1 MIFSHICKKLNI
13 KIIYRITCLILL
25 ILIAPFTQSATGQ
38 TAALQSLNTTGK
50 LHAGSQ
56 SNTVLPEKQTV
67 PEFGEML
74 TERKLKGSMLLYTPK
89 EDRYY
94 SNDFDWAETRRLPAS
109 TFKIPNSII
118 ALETGVINSDSSII
132 RWNGEKRFL
141 KSWEQD
147 LSFRDAFQLS
157 CVPCYQEIAR
167 RIGEKRMKKYL
178 RKFDY
183 GAMDVGKS
191 NIDRFW
197 LEGNSGIS
205 QMEQI
210 DFLRK
215 FYDQQLPVTLRT
227 SELVKKMML
236 VHKDHGYSLYGKT
249 GMAVRDGSQN
259 GWYVGFIENQG
270 EVIFFATNVTPTVE
284 MTMEVF
290 GPLRI
295 SASVSALDWFL
306 EVKKN

>member
-1 MIFSHICKKLNI
+1 MISNINQMICFM
-13 KIIYRITCLILL
+13 LILL
-25 ILIAPFTQSATGQ
+25 FMPLSPSADGQSTGLVSSDVAVREQ
-38 TAALQSLNTTGK
+38 KENQPNNVSP
-50 LHAGSQ
+50 
-56 SNTVLPEKQTV
+56 VYQTV

-74 TERKLKGSMLLYTPK
+74 TQRKLKGSILLFDPQ
-89 EDRYY
+89 ENRYY
-94 SNDFDWAETRRLPAS
+94 SNDLEWAEVRRLPAS

-118 ALETGVINSDSSII
+118 ALETGVMENDSTMIP
-132 RWNGEKRFL
+132 WTGEKRFL

-167 RIGEKRMKKYL
+167 KIGVKRMKEHL
-178 RKFDY
+178 LKFNY
-183 GAMDVGKS
+183 VAMEVNEE

-215 FYDQQLPVTLRT
+215 FYDQQLPIAQRT
-227 SELVKKMML
+227 YELVKKLMF
-236 VHKDHGYSLYGKT
+236 VHKDQGYSLYGKT
-249 GMAVRDGSQN
+249 GMAARNGSNN

-270 EVIFFATNVTPTVE
+270 KVIFFATNVTPTVE

-306 EVKKN
+306 EFQKNK

>member
-1 MIFSHICKKLNI
+1 MNI
-13 KIIYRITCLILL
+13 KIIYRIKYLILL
-25 ILIAPFTQSATGQ
+25 FLIAPFTQSAIGQ
-38 TAALQSLNTTGK
+38 TAALQSLNTAGK
-50 LHAGSQ
+50 LHAGCQ
-56 SNTVLPEKQTV
+56 PNTVLPGKQTV

-74 TERKLKGSMLLYTPK
+74 TERKLKGSILLFDPQ
-89 EDRYY
+89 ENRYY
-94 SNDFDWAETRRLPAS
+94 SNDFEWTGVRRLPAS

-118 ALETGVINSDSSII
+118 ALETGVMNNDSTMIP
-132 RWNGEKRFL
+132 WTGEKRFL

-147 LSFRDAFQLS
+147 LSFREAFQLS

-167 RIGEKRMKKYL
+167 KIGVKRMKEYL
-178 RKFDY
+178 MKFDY
-183 GAMDVGKS
+183 GAMEVDKG

-215 FYDQQLPVTLRT
+215 FYDQKLPITPRT
-227 SELVKKMML
+227 YDLVRKLMF
-236 VHKDHGYSLYGKT
+236 VHNDHGYSLFGKT
-249 GMAVRDGSQN
+249 GMAARDGSNN

-270 EVIFFATNVTPTVE
+270 QVIYFATNVTPVVE
-284 MTMEVF
+284 MTMEEF

-295 SASVSALDWFL
+295 LASVSALDWL
-306 EVKKN
+306 LKYGIY